1 MKRYIA
7 IDLLALK
14 QHKLTLEEW
23 TLLENIYF
31 MSNNEFGWCYASK
44 DTLRDIIQVSNGQI
58 YKIIKK
64 LLDNGF
70 LVKNN
75 ETGYLKVTQK
85 WITISSGIVDT
96 KGCGDPLQKMENISP
111 KNGIDPLQKM
121 ETKIDNT
128 KRDIKEEERESNS
141 NPTNA
146 NFEEGKN
153 IPHSFSK
160 NENKK
165 FGNELNPKLVI
176 EAYKEK
182 ISSKHGDIQEP
193 SSFNQIAL
201 RKTDIPKMLI
211 AIDNY
216 AKALKLTNT
225 KVEKL
230 FFFIRDGIY
239 LDYQNE
245 QVVELGKNEALVPN
259 DLVDKSFTVDGE
271 IIKFLEDGYLK
282 IEKDWKITNAK
293 DVAAMVDRIR
303 TALGGVR

>member
-14 QHKLTLEEW
+14 KHQLTLEEW

-128 KRDIKEEERESNS
+128 KRDIKKEERESNS
-141 NPTNA
+141 NPTNT
-146 NFEEGKN
+146 NFEEEKN

-160 NENKK
+160 DE
-165 FGNELNPKLVI
+165 ELNPKLVI
-176 EAYKEK
+176 EAYREK
-182 ISSKHGDIQEP
+182 ISNKYGDIQEQG
-193 SSFNQIAL
+193 SFTQISL
-201 RKTDIPKMLI
+201 RKNDISKMLI
-211 AIDNY
+211 GIDNL
-216 AKALKLTNT
+216 AIGLKLTG
-225 KVEKL
+225 KKPPKL
-230 FFFIRDGIY
+230 KFWISEREY

-245 QVVELGKNEALVPN
+245 QVIELGKNEALVPS
-259 DLVDKSFTVDGE
+259 DLIGKSFTVDGE
-271 IIKFLEDGYLK
+271 TIKFLKDGYLK

-293 DVAAMVDRIR
+293 NVADMVNTIR
-303 TALGGVR
+303 TALGGLR